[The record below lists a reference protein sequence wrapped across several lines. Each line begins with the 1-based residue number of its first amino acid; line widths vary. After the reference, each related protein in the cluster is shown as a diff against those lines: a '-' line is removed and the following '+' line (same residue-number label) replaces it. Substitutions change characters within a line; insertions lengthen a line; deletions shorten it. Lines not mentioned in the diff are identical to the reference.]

1 VSKVRLQNEF
11 DPFLNECQTY
21 VWEWYIPEH
30 KVRFGIPS
38 LNSLWL
44 DDQEK
49 NIKLDTMLE
58 RVHPDDIQKV
68 LVRHNSPLYKSDK
81 MFEVDLRLN
90 VAAELMPDGK
100 SSGHYEWYGF
110 RGKTVR
116 RDERGRPTYV
126 RGIAINIDQRI
137 RVNKKLLTSKDR
149 QLMREKEKTDF
160 FSGMMHEV
168 QNFMK
173 SLASNADSLITGS
186 DFGTRE
192 ERLMKLNQLREQV
205 AHMLEQ
211 SDRMRREL
219 GIESSEETEN
229 IRTIALWEHMAEL
242 QQIYSLKMPQGCK
255 LYFSNLYD
263 NVMLE
268 VNVELFNVLVE
279 NLINSQLHNTQT
291 GYLSL
296 SYVVNNDQ
304 LQLTVACTDSHAQQ
318 SSLEMVLTESGM
330 GLSICRLLV
339 QRLQGTI
346 DVLHTADDKVQY
358 VVTLP
363 LSITQKE
370 EDFIRLDVFDEL
382 EDEIVDDMVTGIRV
396 LAGSMGDTGL
406 LEHQHLFHLV
416 SARNTDELWRRFQE
430 EDPEIVFVD
439 YNLPGSLQIDE
450 LIQRIHQQEP
460 DTPIIVTAQYATRVL
475 HHRVRREGASYLL
488 SNPMSLRKV
497 NMMIKRFLK

>member
-1 VSKVRLQNEF
+1 
-11 DPFLNECQTY
+11 
-21 VWEWYIPEH
+21 
-30 KVRFGIPS
+30 
-38 LNSLWL
+38 
-44 DDQEK
+44 
-49 NIKLDTMLE
+49 
-58 RVHPDDIQKV
+58 
-68 LVRHNSPLYKSDK
+68 
-81 MFEVDLRLN
+81 
-90 VAAELMPDGK
+90 
-100 SSGHYEWYGF
+100 
-110 RGKTVR
+110 
-116 RDERGRPTYV
+116 
-126 RGIAINIDQRI
+126 
-137 RVNKKLLTSKDR
+137 
-149 QLMREKEKTDF
+149 
-160 FSGMMHEV
+160 
-168 QNFMK
+168 
-173 SLASNADSLITGS
+173 
-186 DFGTRE
+186 
-192 ERLMKLNQLREQV
+192 
-205 AHMLEQ
+205 
-211 SDRMRREL
+211 
-219 GIESSEETEN
+219 
-229 IRTIALWEHMAEL
+229 
-242 QQIYSLKMPQGCK
+242 
-255 LYFSNLYD
+255 
-263 NVMLE
+263 VMLE